1 MEKKVKLEF
10 TEMIDLSHTLIHE
23 QEGRRFQ
30 VKPFLVDFTPRLS
43 DVKASPNV
51 RPTTLEE
58 VDRDST
64 PDGYYVLLHELAF
77 NTNAGT
83 HIEVPRHCFKDRF
96 DLSDFPLE
104 NLTGEAVILDLR
116 GCKPQTEVSI
126 DHLLEAEQRSGGIR
140 LGDIVFCMF
149 GYDRFYKTEDYRK
162 CPYFALDSIHWLV
175 QRGIKL
181 LGMDTPEI
189 DAPDAI
195 RPVNHLPLFQTNIP
209 LIENLKNLT
218 QIGVSRVYVFIL
230 PVKVKFLDA
239 FPVRVIA
246 LK

>member
-1 MEKKVKLEF
+1 MRNRVKLEF
-10 TEMIDLSHTLIHE
+10 TEIIDLSHTLIHE

-30 VKPFLVDFTPRLS
+30 VKPLLVDFTPRLV
-43 DVKASPNV
+43 DVEAAPNV
-51 RPTTLEE
+51 RPMTLEE

-64 PDGYYVLLHELAF
+64 PNGYYVLLHELAF

-83 HIEVPRHCFKDRF
+83 HIEVPRHCFKDGF
-96 DLSDFPLE
+96 DLSAFPLE
-104 NLTGEAVILDLR
+104 NMVGEAVILDLR

-126 DHLLEAEQRSGGIR
+126 DHLLEAEESSGKIRSE
-140 LGDIVFCMF
+140 DIVFCMF
-149 GYDRFYKTEDYRK
+149 GHDRFYKTDNYKK
-162 CPYFALDSIHWLV
+162 CPYFALDAIHWLV

-181 LGMDTPEI
+181 LGVDTPEI

>member
-10 TEMIDLSHTLIHE
+10 TEMLDLSHTLIHE
-23 QEGRRFQ
+23 QEARRFQ

-43 DVKASPNV
+43 DVKAQPNV
-51 RPTTLEE
+51 CPKTLEE

-64 PDGYYVLLHELAF
+64 LEGYYVLLHELSF

-83 HIEVPRHCFKDRF
+83 HIEVPRHCFRERF
-96 DLSDFPLE
+96 DLSEFPLE
-104 NLTGEAVILDLR
+104 NLVGEAVILDLR
-116 GCKPQTEVSI
+116 GCDPQTEVSV
-126 DHLLEAEQRSGGIR
+126 DHLHEAEKTSGGIR
-140 LGDIVFCMF
+140 PGDIVLCMF
-149 GYDRFYKTEDYRK
+149 GHDRFYKTEDYKK
-162 CPYFALDSIHWLV
+162 CPYFALESIHWLV
-175 QRGIKL
+175 QKRIKV
-181 LGMDTPEI
+181 LGVDAPEI

-195 RPVNHLPLFQTNIP
+195 RPVNHLPLFQANIP
-209 LIENLKNLT
+209 LIENLKSLT

>member
-10 TEMIDLSHTLIHE
+10 TEMIDLSHTLISD
-23 QEGRRFQ
+23 QETRKFQ
-30 VKPFLVDFTPRLS
+30 VNPLLVDFTPRLS

-51 RPTTLEE
+51 RPMTLEE
-58 VDRDST
+58 ADRDST

-83 HIEVPRHCFKDRF
+83 HIEVPRHCFKDGF
-96 DLSDFPLE
+96 DLSEFPLE
-104 NLTGEAVILDLR
+104 NLVGEAMILDLR
-116 GCKPQTEVSI
+116 GCEPQTEVSI
-126 DHLLEAEQRSGGIR
+126 DYLHKAEQRSGGIR
-140 LGDIVFCMF
+140 SGDIVFCMF
-149 GYDRFYKTEDYRK
+149 GHDRFYKTDSYKK
-162 CPYFALDSIHWLV
+162 CPYFALDAIHWLI
-175 QRGIKL
+175 QRGIKV
-181 LGMDTPEI
+181 LGVDTPEI
-189 DAPDAI
+189 DAPNAI
-195 RPVNHLPLFQTNIP
+195 RPVNHFPLFQANIP

-218 QIGVSRVYVFIL
+218 QLGSSRVYVLIL